1 MMIAAPRA
9 LAFGQS
15 LSTFFTDDIIDME
28 ILVLCID
35 RDDDLGRKAGIES
48 PVVGRKANVE
58 ATLALGLADPEDSD
72 VNTILGGIQVYDDL
86 ASQGK
91 AVEIASVAGDPNV
104 GLVSDGKIAHQI
116 DGLLDRFRPA
126 GVIVV
131 SDGAEDEAILPIIQS
146 RVKVEGVRRV
156 LVKQSH
162 NLESTY
168 YLLKQ
173 VFRDPKIS
181 HTFFIPIGLALL
193 IYSTFSFIGRS
204 DFAVMAILAAVG
216 VYLLFRGLGLDDVFD
231 STKETFKGNLYRGR
245 IAFVTYVLAAV
256 LVLIGTIQGSARF
269 WEHYTGDIW
278 YGYLVLIM
286 VFVNQSVWWY
296 VASGICIN
304 LGKILDLY
312 IEGVGDERAY
322 SYPFFIFATGLIFW
336 SASVFILANSADM
349 AFPLIS
355 GKSPGYLAASAVL
368 AILAAL
374 AGVKV
379 SRKMATRR

>member
-1 MMIAAPRA
+1 M
-9 LAFGQS
+9 
-15 LSTFFTDDIIDME
+15 D

-35 RDDDLGRKAGIES
+35 RDDDLGRKAGIVS
-48 PVVGRKANVE
+48 PIIGREANVE

-91 AVEIASVAGDPNV
+91 AVEIASVTGDPNV

-116 DGLLDRFRPA
+116 DDLIERFRPA

-146 RVKVEGVRRV
+146 RVKVNGVRRV

-216 VYLLFRGLGLDDVFD
+216 VYLLFRGLGLDDFID

-245 IAFVTYVLAAV
+245 IAFITYVLAAV
-256 LVLIGTIQGSARF
+256 LVVIATIQGSTRF
-269 WEHYTGDIW
+269 WDYYTGDIW
-278 YGYLVLIM
+278 YGYLVLLM

-296 VASGICIN
+296 VAAGICVN

-312 IEGVGDERAY
+312 LEGVGDERAY

-349 AFPLIS
+349 DFPLIS
-355 GKSPGYLAASAVL
+355 GKSAGYLAASAVL
-368 AILAAL
+368 AILVAL
-374 AGVKV
+374 VGVKV
-379 SRKMATRR
+379 SRKMAARR

>member
-1 MMIAAPRA
+1 
-9 LAFGQS
+9 
-15 LSTFFTDDIIDME
+15 ME
-28 ILVLCID
+28 ILVICID
-35 RDDDLGRKAGIES
+35 RDDDLGRKAGIVS
-48 PVVGRKANVE
+48 PVVGRAANVE
-58 ATLALGLADPEDSD
+58 ATLSLGLADPEDSD
-72 VNTILGGIQVYDDL
+72 VNTILGGIKVYDDL
-86 ASQGK
+86 ASQGR

-116 DGLLDRFRPA
+116 DHLLERFRPQ
-126 GVIVV
+126 GVVVV

-146 RVKVEGVRRV
+146 RVKVEGVKRV

-216 VYLLFRGLGLDDVFD
+216 VYLLFRGLGLDDVID
-231 STKETFKGNLYRGR
+231 STKETFKGDLHRR
-245 IAFVTYVLAAV
+245 KVAFITYVLAAV
-256 LVLIGTIQGSARF
+256 LVLIATIQGSAKF
-269 WEHYTGDIW
+269 WDYYTGDIW
-278 YGYLVLIM
+278 YGYIVLMM
-286 VFVNQSVWWY
+286 VFVYYSVWWY
-296 VASGICIN
+296 VAAAICVN
-304 LGKILDLY
+304 LGQILDLY

-322 SYPFFIFATGLIFW
+322 SYPFFILAMGLIFW
-336 SASVFILANSADM
+336 SASVFILVNSAGM

-355 GKSPGYLAASAVL
+355 GQSTQYLAASAVL
-368 AILAAL
+368 AILIAL
-374 AGVKV
+374 LGVKI
-379 SRKMATRR
+379 SRKMVERR

>member
-1 MMIAAPRA
+1 
-9 LAFGQS
+9 
-15 LSTFFTDDIIDME
+15 ME

-35 RDDDLGRKAGIES
+35 RDDDLGRKAGIVS
-48 PVVGRKANVE
+48 PVVGRAANVE

-86 ASQGK
+86 ASQGR

-116 DGLLDRFRPA
+116 DHLLERFRPQ
-126 GVIVV
+126 GVVVV

-146 RVKVEGVRRV
+146 RVKVEGVKRV

-216 VYLLFRGLGLDDVFD
+216 VYLLFRGLGLDDVID
-231 STKETFKGNLYRGR
+231 STKETFKGDLHRR
-245 IAFVTYVLAAV
+245 KVAFITYVLAAV
-256 LVLIGTIQGSARF
+256 LVLIATIQGSAKF
-269 WEHYTGDIW
+269 WDYYTGDIW
-278 YGYLVLIM
+278 YGYIVLMM
-286 VFVNQSVWWY
+286 VFVYYSVWWY
-296 VASGICIN
+296 VAAAICVN
-304 LGKILDLY
+304 LGQILDLY

-322 SYPFFIFATGLIFW
+322 SYPFFILAMGLIFW
-336 SASVFILANSADM
+336 SASVFILVNSAGM

-355 GKSPGYLAASAVL
+355 GQSTQYLAASAVL
-368 AILAAL
+368 AILIAL
-374 AGVKV
+374 LGVKI
-379 SRKMATRR
+379 SRKMVERR

>member
-1 MMIAAPRA
+1 
-9 LAFGQS
+9 
-15 LSTFFTDDIIDME
+15 ME

-35 RDDDLGRKAGIES
+35 RDDDLGRKAGIVS
-48 PVVGRKANVE
+48 PVVGRAANVE

-86 ASQGK
+86 ASQGR
-91 AVEIASVAGDPNV
+91 AVEIAAVAGDPNV

-116 DGLLDRFRPA
+116 DHLLERFRPQ
-126 GVIVV
+126 GVVVV

-146 RVKVEGVRRV
+146 RVKVEGVKRV

-216 VYLLFRGLGLDDVFD
+216 VYLLFRGLGLDDFID
-231 STKETFKGNLYRGR
+231 STKETFKGNLYRGK
-245 IAFVTYVLAAV
+245 IAFITYVLAAV
-256 LVLIGTIQGSARF
+256 LVLIATIQGSAKF
-269 WEHYTGDIW
+269 WDYYTGDIW
-278 YGYLVLIM
+278 YGYIVLMM
-286 VFVNQSVWWY
+286 VFVYYSVWWY
-296 VASGICIN
+296 VAAAICVN
-304 LGKILDLY
+304 LGQVLDLY

-322 SYPFFIFATGLIFW
+322 SYPFFILATGLIFW
-336 SASVFILANSADM
+336 SASVFILVNSAGM

-355 GKSPGYLAASAVL
+355 GQSTQYLAASAVL
-368 AILAAL
+368 AILITL
-374 AGVKV
+374 LGVKI
-379 SRKMATRR
+379 SRKMVERR

>member
-1 MMIAAPRA
+1 MIAAPRA
-9 LAFGQS
+9 LVFGQS

-48 PVVGRKANVE
+48 PIIGREANVE

-86 ASQGK
+86 ASQGR

-104 GLVSDGKIAHQI
+104 GLISDGKIAQQI
-116 DGLLDRFRPA
+116 DGLLERFRPA
-126 GVIVV
+126 GVVVV

-146 RVKVEGVRRV
+146 RVRVDGVRRV

-312 IEGVGDERAY
+312 IEGVGEERAY

-368 AILAAL
+368 AILVAL
-374 AGVKV
+374 AGVKI
-379 SRKMATRR
+379 SRKMAARR

>member
-1 MMIAAPRA
+1 
-9 LAFGQS
+9 
-15 LSTFFTDDIIDME
+15 ME

-35 RDDDLGRKAGIES
+35 RDDDLGRKAGIVS
-48 PVVGRKANVE
+48 PVVGRAANVE

-86 ASQGK
+86 ASQGR

-116 DGLLDRFRPA
+116 DHLLERFRPQ
-126 GVIVV
+126 GVVVV

-146 RVKVEGVRRV
+146 RVKVEGVKRV

-216 VYLLFRGLGLDDVFD
+216 VYLLFRGLGLDDFID
-231 STKETFKGNLYRGR
+231 STKETFKGNLYRGK
-245 IAFVTYVLAAV
+245 IAFITYVLAAV
-256 LVLIGTIQGSARF
+256 LVLIATIQGSAKF
-269 WEHYTGDIW
+269 WDYYTGDIW
-278 YGYLVLIM
+278 YGYIVLMM
-286 VFVNQSVWWY
+286 VFVYYSVWWY
-296 VASGICIN
+296 VAAAICVN
-304 LGKILDLY
+304 LGQVLDLY

-322 SYPFFIFATGLIFW
+322 SYPFFILATGLIFW
-336 SASVFILANSADM
+336 SASVFILVNSAGM

-355 GKSPGYLAASAVL
+355 GQSTQYLAASAVL
-368 AILAAL
+368 AILIAL
-374 AGVKV
+374 LGVKI
-379 SRKMATRR
+379 SRKMVERR

>member
-1 MMIAAPRA
+1 
-9 LAFGQS
+9 
-15 LSTFFTDDIIDME
+15 ME

-35 RDDDLGRKAGIES
+35 RDDDLGRKAGIVS
-48 PVVGRKANVE
+48 PVVGRAANVE

-86 ASQGK
+86 ASQGR

-116 DGLLDRFRPA
+116 DHLLERFRPQ
-126 GVIVV
+126 GVVVV

-146 RVKVEGVRRV
+146 RVKVEGVKRV

-216 VYLLFRGLGLDDVFD
+216 VYLLFRGLGLDDVID
-231 STKETFKGNLYRGR
+231 STKETFKGDLHRR
-245 IAFVTYVLAAV
+245 KVAFITYVLAAV
-256 LVLIGTIQGSARF
+256 LVLIATIQGSAKF
-269 WEHYTGDIW
+269 WDYYTGDIW
-278 YGYLVLIM
+278 YGYIVLMM
-286 VFVNQSVWWY
+286 VFVYYSVWWY
-296 VASGICIN
+296 VAAAICVN
-304 LGKILDLY
+304 LGQVLDLY

-322 SYPFFIFATGLIFW
+322 SYPFFILATGLIFW
-336 SASVFILANSADM
+336 SASVFILVNSAGM

-355 GKSPGYLAASAVL
+355 GQSTQYLAASAVL
-368 AILAAL
+368 AILIAL
-374 AGVKV
+374 LGVKI
-379 SRKMATRR
+379 SRKMVERR